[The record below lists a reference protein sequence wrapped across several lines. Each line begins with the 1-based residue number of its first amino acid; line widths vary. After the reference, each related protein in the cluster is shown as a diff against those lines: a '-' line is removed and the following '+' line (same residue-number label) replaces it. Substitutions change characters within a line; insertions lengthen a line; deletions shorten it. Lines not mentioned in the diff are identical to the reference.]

1 MLYAP
6 ALPDTKGGMWVI
18 WSREISRRQIGK
30 PFLSVERRINAGA
43 RSLQGQGGGGKEQNV
58 RRPETKGSPFRREK
72 APVFIKH
79 KHLLKVE
86 LGRTPSDV
94 ISSRIHQILSRQKYE
109 IWKCHRARD
118 EAAEE
123 PRATSCAS
131 TSVQLGGLWLNFN
144 TFWAQTLKWCVH
156 TVKNSPSRPNLAVIQ
171 YKGCIL
177 ISLFIALTRE
187 AIFFFFDNAQH
198 FLCNHGDAK
207 KKKKE

>member
-30 PFLSVERRINAGA
+30 AFSVGQRRIKTPGLEASKVA
-43 RSLQGQGGGGKEQNV
+43 RARKKRKE
-58 RRPETKGSPFRREK
+58 RTKCAAPWNKKLTLPSWK
-72 APVFIKH
+72 APLFIKH

-109 IWKCHRARD
+109 IRKCQRERR
-118 EAAEE
+118 EAVEE

-144 TFWAQTLKWCVH
+144 TSWAQTFQWCVH
-156 TVKNSPSRPNLAVIQ
+156 AVKNSPSHSNLAVVR
-171 YKGCIL
+171 YKV
-177 ISLFIALTRE
+177 IS
-187 AIFFFFDNAQH
+187 
-198 FLCNHGDAK
+198 
-207 KKKKE
+207 

>member
-43 RSLQGQGGGGKEQNV
+43 RSLQGQGGGGEQNA

-109 IWKCHRARD
+109 IRKCHRARD

-187 AIFFFFDNAQH
+187 AIYFFFWQCATFSLQSR
-198 FLCNHGDAK
+198 GWK